1 MQASQEAETTSTT
14 PEWDSL
20 GPILQNNLLRQHR
33 EGGIKA
39 RTNPILDDKVT
50 KALRPHTEEIAD
62 LNEQLAKVEE
72 ALNKA
77 TLAKDLR
84 TARDERISLLTRI
97 ADASST
103 KRAVRTANTDYVELT
118 HMRKVL
124 KASEW
129 VRTRQ
134 VTGIL
139 GELKHEGRQDS
150 DEAEIAL
157 HENAQKL
164 SRAHVLIAGS
174 LDLSDFQ

>member
-50 KALRPHTEEIAD
+50 KALKPHTDSIAD

-72 ALNKA
+72 GLNKA
-77 TLAKDLR
+77 TLVKDLR
-84 TARDERISLLTRI
+84 HFRDERVSLTSQI
-97 ADASST
+97 ADAGKT
-103 KRAVRTANTDYVELT
+103 KRAVRTANEDYVELT
-118 HMRKVL
+118 HMRKVIR
-124 KASEW
+124 ASEW
-129 VRTRQ
+129 IRTRQ

-139 GELKHEGRQDS
+139 GELKHEGRGETD
-150 DEAEIAL
+150 DAEIAQFE
-157 HENAQKL
+157 HAQKL
-164 SRAHVLIAGS
+164 GKAQALVVGS